1 MIRDTMSSSHAHHC
15 TIEGTRRGTLQ
26 EQADPMLSDG
36 NKLLRRPAGRRA
48 RVHRGPR
55 VDGGEID
62 DN

>member
-15 TIEGTRRGTLQ
+15 TIKGTRRGTLQ
-26 EQADPMLSDG
+26 EQADPMRSDG
-36 NKLLRRPAGRRA
+36 IIAPPGR
-48 RVHRGPR
+48 RGPR